1 MLLSL
6 LAIRGSEPAPPG
18 EHGQGSSGRVRGRER
33 EKLQIS
39 TSDLSFVRAFFAML
53 DVRLTKAITT
63 EEWMSP
69 EEYQALLV
77 DVRELREV
85 MDGTVDE

>member
-1 MLLSL
+1 
-6 LAIRGSEPAPPG
+6 
-18 EHGQGSSGRVRGRER
+18 
-33 EKLQIS
+33 
-39 TSDLSFVRAFFAML
+39 ML